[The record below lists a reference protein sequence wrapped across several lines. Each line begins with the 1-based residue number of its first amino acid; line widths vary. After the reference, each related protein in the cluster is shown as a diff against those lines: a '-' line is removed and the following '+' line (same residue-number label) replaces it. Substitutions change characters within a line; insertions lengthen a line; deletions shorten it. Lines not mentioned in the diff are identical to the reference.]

1 MMSTVFGKTQEE
13 FAQYCRDDPK
23 AMAVLINQHEKDQ
36 GVQLVYE
43 RRIYHEALSTEQIG
57 TL

>member
-1 MMSTVFGKTQEE
+1 MTLTVFGKTHEE

-23 AMAVLINQHEKDQ
+23 TILLLIEQHEVNQ

-43 RRIYHEALSTEQIG
+43 RRIYREALSIEQPG

>member
-1 MMSTVFGKTQEE
+1 MILTVFGKTQEE

-23 AMAVLINQHEKDQ
+23 AATVLINQHEKDQ
-36 GVQLVYE
+36 GVHLVYE
-43 RRIYHEALSTEQIG
+43 RRIHRETLSTAQIG